1 MFPSASCKCSIQGV
15 VRTAERPPRM
25 VKGLGVLRSE
35 GFSGRGTQ
43 NAKTGTVPS
52 KLEQLVTILTAQSIS
67 CYGLAC

>member
-1 MFPSASCKCSIQGV
+1 
-15 VRTAERPPRM
+15 M